1 MGFDYYIIDYLG
13 VFIYYSLILLIEYY
27 RYYWDFNMWL
37 IMILS
42 LYSILEYVVDQIIWL
57 LFVGSVYI
65 MGLFI
70 SLLYVGIVC
79 SRMG

>member
-42 LYSILEYVVDQIIWL
+42 LYSILEYVVD
-57 LFVGSVYI
+57 
-65 MGLFI
+65 
-70 SLLYVGIVC
+70 
-79 SRMG
+79 